1 MSINYH
7 ITHITYI
14 TYFSLFS
21 FTRDL
26 NNKKK

>member
-26 NNKKK
+26 NIKKK